1 MTSRALLIM
10 LLVTS
15 FCGMAR
21 ADVLHERFDL
31 LKAPR
36 DRDPYSQDF
45 SFTVRKTGL
54 IEIFVTMNREPND
67 NSKDPNL
74 TAVLLHQPK
83 GTILAQ
89 KKLGLNQLQYFE
101 YPLDSP
107 TLAKSNQFIVR
118 VNNWQTK
125 TPFRGEVS
133 VRYPGTREDRANLV
147 IESFDVRPNQ
157 CRIEYTVRNL
167 GPGPVPYT
175 AWAKQNGM
183 QIGFFRNDKFWGGEA
198 LFAADPSGRLAHPGG
213 YIEHDTALAISDR
226 YVEKIRVLLDRDYKV
241 PETDEQNEYFADLV
255 CGYPDLI
262 ISRLHHDAQCNL
274 LVDIE
279 NIALGNVSGKVY
291 GKNMVAKLR
300 IEANGT
306 PLPDIPFS
314 VADPERKLVAPQSK
328 VTVNTGWKVP
338 PSETRIQV
346 TVDATRMQYE
356 RNDNNNVRTQQL
368 SCQPAGTV
376 PMMRMPLKQNL

>member
-1 MTSRALLIM
+1 MKLRVFLIM
-10 LLVTS
+10 LLMGSLSGTT
-15 FCGMAR
+15 G
-21 ADVLHERFDL
+21 ADALHERFDL

-54 IEIFVTMNREPND
+54 IEIFVTINRQPND
-67 NSKDPNL
+67 NSKNPNL

-89 KKLGLNQLQYFE
+89 KKLALNDLQYFE

-125 TPFRGEVS
+125 TPFRGEIS
-133 VRYPGTREDRANLV
+133 VRYPGSREDRANLV

-157 CRIEYTVRNL
+157 CKLEYTVRNL

-183 QIGFFRNDKFWGGEA
+183 QIGFFRNNKFWGGEA
-198 LFAADPSGRLAHPGG
+198 LFAADSSGRIAHPGG
-213 YIEHDTALAISDR
+213 YIEHHTALVISDH
-226 YVEKIRVLLDRDYKV
+226 YVENIRVLLDRDYKV
-241 PETDEQNEYFADLV
+241 PETDEQNEYIVGLV

-262 ISRLHHDAQCNL
+262 ISRMHHDSQCNL

-291 GKNMVAKLR
+291 GKNTIAKLR
-300 IEANGT
+300 LEVDGN
-306 PLPDIPFS
+306 LLRDIPFS
-314 VADPERKLVAPQSK
+314 EADPERKLLAPQSK

-338 PSETRIQV
+338 ASETRVQA
-346 TVDATRMQYE
+346 TVDATRMQFE

-368 SCQPAGTV
+368 SCQPAGMV